1 LSANIR
7 AMIDNVA
14 TVIAENTPRYLAIA
28 AQFAIMM
35 ISMRVTEGR
44 DLRGN
49 AFIPHSTRSRNIG
62 SDYVSKS
69 GYYTGGYAE
78 YKRTL
83 GQADQ
88 FLRLSGQMMNDL
100 VLREVSDTCVAVLFA
115 TAESAKKATENNRTR
130 WFLGLTEDEVDRIIA
145 HVVELMLSELSSLIV
160 PINEQLEME
169 L

>member
-1 LSANIR
+1 MSANIR

-14 TVIAENTPRYLAIA
+14 NVIAENTPRYLAIA

-35 ISMRVTEGR
+35 INMRVSEGR
-44 DLRGN
+44 DLRGKS
-49 AFIPHSTRSRNIG
+49 FTPHSTRPIYID
-62 SDYVSKS
+62 SDHVSKS
-69 GYYTGGYAE
+69 GSYSGGYAE

-83 GQADQ
+83 GQAGQ

-115 TAESAKKATENNRTR
+115 TAESAQKATENNRTR

-145 HVVELMLSELSSLIV
+145 HVVELMLSELASLIV

-169 L
+169 I